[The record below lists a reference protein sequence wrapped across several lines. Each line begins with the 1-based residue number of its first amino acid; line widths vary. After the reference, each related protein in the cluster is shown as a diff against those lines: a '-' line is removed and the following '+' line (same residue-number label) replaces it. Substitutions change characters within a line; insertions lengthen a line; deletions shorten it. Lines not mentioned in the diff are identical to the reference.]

1 MSAKREEGLD
11 TANLKTSKLASLN
24 SLAANEA
31 ESELLKCCGSRRWAE
46 RMIAK
51 RSFEN
56 VADLIAKADRVWWS
70 LEQGDWREAF
80 LSHPKIGEKKAI
92 AATSEQSKQWS
103 EAEQA
108 GIGDAANS
116 TLATLAELNR
126 KYEDKFGYIFIVC
139 ASGRSS
145 EEMLGILRSRLGN
158 DPDEELRIAAA
169 EQAKITKLRL
179 QKLIEV

>member
-1 MSAKREEGLD
+1 MVQR
-11 TANLKTSKLASLN
+11 LN
-24 SLAANEA
+24 SLPVAEA
-31 ESELLKCCGSRRWAE
+31 QEELLKCCGSRQWAE
-46 RMIAK
+46 RMIAE
-51 RSFEN
+51 RSFES
-56 VADLIAKADRVWWS
+56 VADLIAKADRVWWT

-80 LSHPKIGEKKAI
+80 LSHPKIGERKAA

-103 EAEQA
+103 TAEQA
-108 GIGDAANS
+108 GIGEASNS

-139 ASGRSS
+139 ASGKSS
-145 EEMLGILRSRLGN
+145 EEMLGILRSRLRN

-179 QKLIEV
+179 QKLVESQSVVSGP